1 MSSDSRATLVQ
12 SAIQAFLYAVFRA
25 DTASIQKPQYFFRRR
40 APVHYFLGDSI
51 RCEAPAGYARA
62 GSSFHWFCGFA
73 EVRFAGEALSPNRA
87 PLSGVRVSLE
97 SADTVNTFVSSL
109 RFLQF
114 YGGNGRTFNFRIRWL
129 GRVVK

>member
-1 MSSDSRATLVQ
+1 LRSAGWLRACGLLIPLV
-12 SAIQAFLYAVFRA
+12 
-25 DTASIQKPQYFFRRR
+25 
-40 APVHYFLGDSI
+40 
-51 RCEAPAGYARA
+51 
-62 GSSFHWFCGFA
+62 CGFA